1 VDTTPPLLPPP
12 YAPPPPPGAY
22 PLAPYGAPGYA
33 APPRP
38 FRDALKWHLAGG
50 VYHVGV
56 ATAKVALVV
65 GGVVLL
71 AKAWTRAVAWWRA
84 RVARAEDRGIEAR
97 DVTPAD
103 REAGSGGG
111 LIGLGRVDVGG
122 SPLPQQET
130 RETTIRE
137 TTIREER
144 PRFVYPDAIDARP
157 APTKRTGRRAR
168 A

>member
-1 VDTTPPLLPPP
+1 MDTTPPLLPPP

-71 AKAWTRAVAWWRA
+71 AKAWTRAIAWWRA

-97 DVTPAD
+97 DVTPAN

-111 LIGLGRVDVGG
+111 LIGLGRVDVGEV
-122 SPLPQQET
+122 PPRQEA
-130 RETTIRE
+130 RE

-144 PRFVYPDAIDARP
+144 PRFVYPDALDVGP
-157 APTKRTGRRAR
+157 APTNRAGRRAR